1 MLLSQRI
8 AQMLEEMLEEA
19 GGELS
24 IVRNELATRIG
35 CVPSQINYVITS
47 RFTPERGYLVESRRG
62 GGGYIRIRRVEMSRR
77 EYLMQF
83 YEAISGAMDQN
94 RARFFLTE
102 LVNRSFLSLR
112 EANLIFSALTD
123 SALCAVPSMERNF
136 VRAGIMKNVI
146 LQMLAE
152 REDRYE

>member
-8 AQMLEEMLEEA
+8 ALMLEEMLEEA

-83 YEAISGAMDQN
+83 YKAISDRLDQN
-94 RARFFLTE
+94 GARLFLTE
-102 LVNRSFLSLR
+102 LVNRSFLTLR
-112 EANLIFSALTD
+112 EGNLLFAALSD
-123 SALCAVPSMERNF
+123 AALSDLPSQVRPA
-136 VRAGIMKNVI
+136 VRAEMTKHVV
-146 LQMLAE
+146 LQMLTE
-152 REDRYE
+152 SEG

>member
-1 MLLSQRI
+1 MILSQRI
-8 AQMLEEMLEEA
+8 ARMLEEMLEEA

-77 EYLMQF
+77 EYLMEF
-83 YEAISGAMDQN
+83 YKAISSQMDQN
-94 RARFFLTE
+94 GARYFLTE

-112 EANLIFSALTD
+112 EANLIYSALTD
-123 SALCAVPSMERNF
+123 GALSTVAPSDRAV
-136 VRAGIMKNVI
+136 VRAGILKQVI
-146 LQMLAE
+146 LQMLSE
-152 REDRYE
+152 SEG